1 MNKTVTTHLSSQ
13 SKPDFELST
22 LYGSSQPYML
32 TAGWLSCCYSR
43 RATTQYVTSAVRPL
57 ARSVRTKRRSKGGRG
72 RRARSATN
80 PLTGLGAKPL

>member
-1 MNKTVTTHLSSQ
+1 MNKTVTTHLSNQ

-22 LYGSSQPYML
+22 RYGSSQPYML

-57 ARSVRTKRRSKGGRG
+57 RGVLERKGEVKEEGEGEHVVR
-72 RRARSATN
+72 
-80 PLTGLGAKPL
+80 